1 MLISINFA
9 TKIRQSIFTLG
20 PKMHQAAP
28 VVTFGHGRRKQ
39 ENSEE
44 KPSERGV

>member
-1 MLISINFA
+1 MLISNNFA
-9 TKIRQSIFTLG
+9 TKIRQSIFVLG

-28 VVTFGHGRRKQ
+28 PMTFGHGRRRQ

-44 KPSERGV
+44 KPYEREV